1 MSLLKGLKKDIA
13 APTTEKDTLGGV
25 QLLDSNVYGAT
36 ITMAYGQKSTGGALG
51 IFLTFK
57 TDEGKEINQTI
68 YVTGGDAKG
77 NSPTYKDKDG
87 NEHYLPGYL
96 QVNGLC
102 LLTVGKELSDIEDEE
117 KTISVWDSTAKAKVL
132 KKMPVMTELIGQR
145 IKIGVLRQT
154 ESKQEKN
161 EANVYVPTTDTREV
175 NEINKFFRDED
186 SLTVAEIE
194 AQATE
199 PKFMADWL
207 EKFKGKT
214 LDKTSKDA
222 KAPSG
227 KPAPAAGG
235 AASAPKPASS
245 LFGKKA

>member
-1 MSLLKGLKKDIA
+1 MSLLKGLKKDIK
-13 APTTEKDTLGGV
+13 APTTEKDSLGGP
-25 QLLDSNVYGAT
+25 QLLDSDVYPLT
-36 ITMAYGQKSTGGALG
+36 ISMAYAQKSSGGALG

-57 TDEGKEINQTI
+57 TEEGKEVNQTI

-77 NSPTYKDKDG
+77 NSSTYKDKDG

-96 QVNGLC
+96 QFNGLC
-102 LLTVGKELSDIEDEE
+102 LLTLGVEADEIEDEE

-132 KKMPVMTELIGQR
+132 KKMPVMTALIGQK
-145 IKIGVLRQT
+145 IKAGILRQT
-154 ESKQEKN
+154 ESKNEKN
-161 EANVYVPTTDTREV
+161 DQGVYVPTTDTREV
-175 NEINKFFRDED
+175 NEINKYFRDED
-186 SLTVAEIE
+186 GLTVAEIE

-199 PKFMADWL
+199 PKFMQDWI
-207 EKFKGKT
+207 EKYKGKT

-227 KPAPAAGG
+227 KPAPAGGG
-235 AASAPKPASS
+235 APAAAKPASS